1 MCKIFADMKF
11 FVKILLAAAVSAA
24 ALGCAPRDRY
34 IAFSGFAQGG
44 TYTVKLNLNG
54 RDGMVKVSPETIRDS
69 VEAILSA
76 IDNSI
81 SGYNKKSL
89 LSRFNA
95 GETIV
100 PDKIFVEIYNKAYEV
115 YEATGGVVDVASA
128 PLFDIWG
135 FGFASGSMPSDAEV
149 ARVKASCGMGRLRE
163 RMVLREDGSL
173 AAGDLL
179 RGDGVVGCGFVGCGE
194 RASIDGS
201 AGCGEGASGGWTA
214 GDGLAGVE
222 ASGCEGAVEVV
233 LPKLNYNAIA
243 QGYSCDLVAEYL
255 YSIGVCDMMVD
266 IGEIFC
272 AGHNPSGQAWTVG
285 IDRPVDGNN
294 ELGADIQGIFRNPE
308 GPHGIVTSGNYRKFY
323 IRDGLKYAHTIDPRT
338 GYPVQHNLLSATI
351 VAHDALTADAYAT
364 HCMALGLE
372 ASQAFLA
379 TRPDLSACLI
389 YDSPEGFRTWCS
401 EGFVLETLE

>member
-1 MCKIFADMKF
+1 MKF
-11 FVKILLAAAVSAA
+11 LVRILLAFVASAA
-24 ALGCAPRDRY
+24 ALGCAPRDHY
-34 IAFSGFAQGG
+34 VAFSGFAQGG

-54 RDGMVKVSPETIRDS
+54 RNGMVKEPPEIIRDS
-69 VEAILSA
+69 VEAILAA

-100 PDKIFVEIYNKAYEV
+100 PDEIFVDIYNKAYDI
-115 YEATGGVVDVASA
+115 YEATEGVVDVASA

-135 FGFASGSMPSDAEV
+135 FGFAGGSMPSDAEV
-149 ARVKASCGMGRLRE
+149 ARVKADCGMGRLRK
-163 RMVLREDGSL
+163 RMVLRGDGSL
-173 AAGDLL
+173 APGDLL
-179 RGDGVVGCGFVGCGE
+179 RDE
-194 RASIDGS
+194 
-201 AGCGEGASGGWTA
+201 
-214 GDGLAGVE
+214 LAGSGVASVPGNTAE
-222 ASGCEGAVEVV
+222 AV

-272 AGHNPSGQAWTVG
+272 AGHNPSGQPWTVG
-285 IDRPVDGNN
+285 IDRPLDGNN
-294 ELGADIQGIFRNPE
+294 ELGADIQGIFRSPE

-323 IRDGLKYAHTIDPRT
+323 IRDGRKYAHTIDPRS

-351 VAHDALTADAYAT
+351 LASNATLADAYAT

-379 TRPDLSACLI
+379 TRPDLQACLI

-401 EGFVLETLE
+401 EGFVLE